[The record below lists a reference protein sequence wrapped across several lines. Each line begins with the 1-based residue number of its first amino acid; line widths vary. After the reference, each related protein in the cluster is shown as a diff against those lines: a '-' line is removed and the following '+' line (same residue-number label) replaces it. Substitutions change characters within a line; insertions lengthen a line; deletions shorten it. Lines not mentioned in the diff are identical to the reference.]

1 MHDAAVDSVGKR
13 HTAVIQVFGKLPVIR
28 FIRCGCSIDT
38 QADGKQERRD
48 PDNMAF
54 HLRNAAFFPC
64 SLYLLCKP
72 DKQHQADQGKRLLA
86 DCSAA
91 CSFGNAVNQHG
102 GSRCSPDPDIPV
114 HQDPCQKRCGRN
126 ARDPDDPEIIRQVRS
141 EALEAHKLLGIK
153 ETAFLEL
160 PAPALDQYPRYKIA
174 NEIASVIR
182 KFNIE
187 VLFIPHRGD
196 CHKDH
201 TIIHEC
207 SMVACRPLGNS
218 IVKDVYAY
226 ETLSETEWG
235 EPVSSDYFVPTKY
248 VTFTEKEFS
257 MKLEAMGCFKSQLY
271 EFPASRSLKAIEALA
286 MYRGATV
293 SRMRAE
299 CFEVLREID

>member
-1 MHDAAVDSVGKR
+1 MKNIL
-13 HTAVIQVFGKLPVIR
+13 VIAPHADDEVLGCGATMAKLAHQGNNVYVLIATNASIGAPELFG
-28 FIRCGCSIDT
+28 
-38 QADGKQERRD
+38 
-48 PDNMAF
+48 
-54 HLRNAAFFPC
+54 
-64 SLYLLCKP
+64 
-72 DKQHQADQGKRLLA
+72 
-86 DCSAA
+86 
-91 CSFGNAVNQHG
+91 
-102 GSRCSPDPDIPV
+102 
-114 HQDPCQKRCGRN
+114 
-126 ARDPDDPEIIRQVRS
+126 PEIIRQVRS

-187 VLFIPHRGD
+187 ALFIPHRGD

-207 SMVACRPLGNS
+207 AMVACRPLGNS

-235 EPVSSDYFVPTKY
+235 EPISSDYFVPTKY